1 MKTLSFVFIQVA
13 EPFELRFIE
22 CEDENGK
29 SVSVGKWIAEGDYH
43 ILEIDI
49 KELENK

>member
-29 SVSVGKWIAEGDYH
+29 SISVGKWRTDGDYH
-43 ILEIDI
+43 ILDIDPN
-49 KELENK
+49 ELENK